1 MASTYAYRRRAHAH
15 SSRPLIA
22 FLLIAS
28 FGILFA
34 GCGGA
39 SDSGLQE
46 EEFRFTEEDVARFRE
61 LARDAQDEVDQ
72 EGGSDV
78 FVPRLDETEE
88 SRGGETEESG
98 PLIVDL
104 SNVETFKT
112 IRSGP
117 GAVGENL
124 YRVTN
129 IFLNVRSEPRVTSA
143 AVTRLRQGDVL
154 ELLDFVDAAWARVR
168 LPNDDEGYVS
178 TRYIGKLVSEDKLA
192 EEKKAFD
199 GLYFVDFGFLNVRAE
214 PDTSAEKLGELQ
226 GQAIVRPLYMDEVWA
241 RVPFND
247 KEGYIAVEYLSPFLP
262 NLLVRQED
270 YQVPALHYRLNQT
283 GLTGVLAQH
292 IDHLKTEGYKFIT
305 MRDLYNTVL
314 EQQDRDVRIDPNS
327 VLLLISDV
335 TKENAQDVSDVLRVS
350 GVKATLF
357 ISTKNIGFDGITEK
371 QIITLQ
377 ANGFDIQSGGHM
389 GDDLRSLTN
398 SQVDLELKQSRKIL
412 EARTG
417 KEVFAIAYPWGGVNG
432 RVMEKTA
439 DAGYLFGIGASP
451 QKTFTR
457 EKFLEMPS
465 FLISVSMSAAD
476 VLALVHGK

>member
-1 MASTYAYRRRAHAH
+1 
-15 SSRPLIA
+15 
-22 FLLIAS
+22 
-28 FGILFA
+28 
-34 GCGGA
+34 
-39 SDSGLQE
+39 
-46 EEFRFTEEDVARFRE
+46 
-61 LARDAQDEVDQ
+61 
-72 EGGSDV
+72 
-78 FVPRLDETEE
+78 
-88 SRGGETEESG
+88 
-98 PLIVDL
+98 
-104 SNVETFKT
+104 
-112 IRSGP
+112 
-117 GAVGENL
+117 
-124 YRVTN
+124 
-129 IFLNVRSEPRVTSA
+129 
-143 AVTRLRQGDVL
+143 
-154 ELLDFVDAAWARVR
+154 
-168 LPNDDEGYVS
+168 
-178 TRYIGKLVSEDKLA
+178 
-192 EEKKAFD
+192 
-199 GLYFVDFGFLNVRAE
+199 
-214 PDTSAEKLGELQ
+214 
-226 GQAIVRPLYMDEVWA
+226 
-241 RVPFND
+241 
-247 KEGYIAVEYLSPFLP
+247 
-262 NLLVRQED
+262 
-270 YQVPALHYRLNQT
+270 
-283 GLTGVLAQH
+283 
-292 IDHLKTEGYKFIT
+292 

-465 FLISVSMSAAD
+465 FLISVSAAISGWTESPQ
-476 VLALVHGK
+476 VKISTAA